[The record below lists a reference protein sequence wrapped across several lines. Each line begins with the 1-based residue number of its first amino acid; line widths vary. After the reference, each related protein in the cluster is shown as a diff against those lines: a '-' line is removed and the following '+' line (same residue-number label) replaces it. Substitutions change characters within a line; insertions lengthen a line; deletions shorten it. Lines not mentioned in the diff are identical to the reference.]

1 MQLGLA
7 GKAAIGVASWVV
19 AVCVGGAHAA
29 DAPGVSAREIRVGQ
43 TGALTGPAAQ
53 YGLLARAHAAYFKMV
68 NDQGGVN
75 GRQLKLLLADDE
87 YAAPKSGDLAKKL
100 VEKDQVALMFGSF
113 GTPTNSAQA
122 GYLNTLGVPHLFL
135 GTGAD
140 KWGDQKA
147 LPWSM
152 GFQPSFRQEAR
163 IYTKHILQTKLDAKI
178 GVLYQNDDFGR
189 DYLKGVQDVL
199 GKLQAFKLVKVLSYD
214 PSDSNVE
221 SQIAS
226 MQSAGVEVL
235 ILAAIPKF
243 AANALRETYARNWR
257 TTIYIALGASGISTT
272 MEPALDQHGVTLY
285 SGSYAKD
292 PRDPRWD
299 DDEGM
304 LRYRAFM
311 RKYMPTEDAN
321 NPLPVLA
328 FNTGALL
335 VNVLKQCGSDL
346 SRANIM
352 RQAQSL
358 RDVTLPLLLPGIQ
371 VTTARDDHYPVEQMQ
386 MTRWDGRRWIPFGQV
401 MSVTFQPWSI
411 GS

>member
-1 MQLGLA
+1 MQLGVA
-7 GKAAIGVASWVV
+7 GKAAVGLASWVV
-19 AVCVGGAHAA
+19 AVWAGSACAA
-29 DAPGVSAREIRVGQ
+29 EAPGVGSREIRIGQ
-43 TGALTGPAAQ
+43 TGALTGPAAP

-75 GRQLKLLLADDE
+75 GRHLKLVLADDE
-87 YAAPKSGDLAKKL
+87 YSAQNSGDLARKL
-100 VEKDQVALMFGSF
+100 VEKDKVALMFGSF

-122 GYLNTLGVPHLFL
+122 AYLNTLGVPHLFL

-140 KWGDQKA
+140 KWGEQKS

-243 AANALRETYARNWR
+243 AASALRETYARNWR
-257 TTIYIALGASGISTT
+257 TTIYISLGASGLAAT
-272 MEPALDQHGVTLY
+272 MEPALDQTGVTLY

-299 DDEGM
+299 NDEGM

-311 RKYMPTEDAN
+311 REYMPNEDVN

-335 VNVLKQCGSDL
+335 VNVLRQCGQELD
-346 SRANIM
+346 RASLM
-352 RQAQSL
+352 RQAENLKNVS
-358 RDVTLPLLLPGIQ
+358 LPLLLPGIH

>member
-1 MQLGLA
+1 MQLGVMR
-7 GKAAIGVASWVV
+7 KAAIGLACGVVASWM
-19 AVCVGGAHAA
+19 GLAHAA
-29 DAPGVSAREIRVGQ
+29 EAPGVSAREIRIGQ

-75 GRQLKLLLADDE
+75 GRQLKLVLADDE
-87 YAAPKSGDLAKKL
+87 YSASKSGELARKL

-113 GTPTNSAQA
+113 GTPTNAAQSA
-122 GYLNTLGVPHLFL
+122 YLNSLGVPHLFL

-163 IYTKHILQTKLDAKI
+163 IYTKHILQTRLDAKI

-199 GKLQAFKLVKVLSYD
+199 GKLQAFKLVKVLSYE

-226 MQSAGVEVL
+226 MHNAGVEVL
-235 ILAAIPKF
+235 VLAAIPKF
-243 AANALRETYARNWR
+243 AANALSETYARNWR
-257 TTIYIALGASGISTT
+257 TTIYIALGAAGISTT
-272 MEPALDQHGVTLY
+272 MEPALDRPGVTLY
-285 SGSYAKD
+285 SGAYAKD
-292 PRDPRWD
+292 PRDARWA

-304 LRYRAFM
+304 RRYRAFM
-311 RKYMPTEDAN
+311 HKYLPDEDVT
-321 NPLPVLA
+321 NPLPALA

-335 VNVLKQCGSDL
+335 VQVLRQCGGDL
-346 SRANIM
+346 GRANVM
-352 RQAQSL
+352 RQAENL
-358 RDVTLPLLLPGIQ
+358 KDVTLPLLSPGIQ
-371 VTTARDDHYPVEQMQ
+371 VTTAKDDHYPVEQMQ
-386 MTRWDGRRWIPFGQV
+386 MARWDGRRWIPFGQV